1 VSEPTQPATDGT
13 WLGIE
18 RRWVTLI
25 AVCGATFMLLV
36 DVTIV
41 QVALPTIQRELDASF
56 SDLQWVIDAYAL
68 AMATLILTWGSTSD
82 RFGRKYVFVLGLSVF
97 TLASLLCG
105 VSTTSEMLI
114 WARALQGIGG
124 AALFATGLALIGQE
138 FSGAER
144 GKAIAAW
151 GATVGGA
158 VAIGPLIGGILT
170 SGLGWRSIFFVNV
183 PVGLFTGWLAV
194 TRMVNVSHSGT
205 TRLDFGGLTTF
216 SGSMFLLIFGLIRA
230 NRVGWTSTSN
240 LVLFAGAAVLMVTF
254 VFVERAQRQ
263 PMFDLTLFRKPS
275 FTGVSMGTFAIGAGM
290 FAMLPY
296 ITLYLQNDLGYSPL
310 QGGLR
315 LLPSSLLCFI
325 VPIATRSAAQRFSA
339 RVLLATGLGITA
351 AGLLGL
357 TAVTATSSW
366 TVLIPGL
373 LLTGLG
379 IGISNPAI
387 AQTALGVVE
396 PQRSG
401 MASGISNTFRIG
413 GLATGVA
420 ALGAIFQ
427 HEVTSS
433 LADKLGHPAPQ
444 LARIVASGGVQAAV
458 ATAPHHPGLALAGH
472 AAFVSAFRLILL
484 VGALVVA
491 SGALGCLILVRG
503 KDFGGHG
510 AAAQAPATTPTA
522 AEPSVEGLVLD
533 S

>member
-1 VSEPTQPATDGT
+1 VSEQKQPRSDGT
-13 WLGIE
+13 WFGIE

-41 QVALPTIQRELDASF
+41 QVALPTIQRELHASF

-82 RFGRKYVFVLGLSVF
+82 RYGRKYVFVFGLSVF

-105 VSTTSEMLI
+105 LSTTSTMLI

-158 VAIGPLIGGILT
+158 VAIGPLVGGILT
-170 SGLGWRSIFFVNV
+170 SGLGWRSIFFVNI

-194 TRMVNVSHSGT
+194 TRMINVSHSGT
-205 TRLDFGGLTTF
+205 TRLDFAGLTTF
-216 SGSMFLLIFGLIRA
+216 SGSMFLLIFALIRA
-230 NRVGWTSTSN
+230 NTLGWTSSTIV
-240 LVLFAGAAVLMVTF
+240 LLFAGAAVLMV
-254 VFVERAQRQ
+254 VFVIVERVQQQ
-263 PMFDLTLFRKPS
+263 PMLDLSLFRKPS
-275 FTGVSMGTFAIGAGM
+275 FTGVSAGTFAIGAGM

-296 ITLYLQNDLGYSPL
+296 LTLYLQNDLGYSPL

-325 VPIATRSAAQRFSA
+325 VPLATRSTTQRFSP
-339 RVLLATGLGITA
+339 RFVLATGLGITA
-351 AGLLGL
+351 AGLLAL
-357 TAVTATSSW
+357 AAISATSSW
-366 TVLIPGL
+366 TVLIPGM

-379 IGISNPAI
+379 IGLSNPAI

-427 HEVTSS
+427 HDVTSS
-433 LADKLGHPAPQ
+433 LSSHLGHPAPA
-444 LARIVASGGVQAAV
+444 LARIVTSAGVHAAV
-458 ATAPHHPGLALAGH
+458 VAAPGHPGLAAAGH
-472 AAFVSAFRLILL
+472 SAFVSALRLILVIGAIVVAL
-484 VGALVVA
+484 GAVACLALV
-491 SGALGCLILVRG
+491 RD

-510 AAAQAPATTPTA
+510 APVQPPAETAPV
-522 AEPSVEGLVLD
+522 PS
-533 S
+533 